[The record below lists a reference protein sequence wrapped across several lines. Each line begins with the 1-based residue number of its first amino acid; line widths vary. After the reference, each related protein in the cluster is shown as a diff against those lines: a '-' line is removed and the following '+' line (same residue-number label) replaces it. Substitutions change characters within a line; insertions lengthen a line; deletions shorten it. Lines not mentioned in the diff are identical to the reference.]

1 MQYHRNAFLVFL
13 ILRAK
18 ESLLFGQE
26 VHCLGTNKS
35 TMTLMGCKKYFII
48 FMFFIQNISSFP
60 AFAGKNDS
68 LFYQVGFKQELNA
81 YQWLSQIFYERPI
94 FGKGVLR
101 IGESFNSSLIRLSR
115 NDRKWKDD
123 QQLNLNL
130 FLPYSKI
137 WGVNFAASA
146 NKFSDRLSGIVSDI
160 KTNWST
166 IGFRLQPRSKIELRS
181 SIGYKYD
188 DRQARI
194 DRGITHNVHFKADS
208 LIIKNY
214 ENQFFFL
221 SRGDNYSI
229 RKNTDFELKYQVRK
243 YFQQDAFDSLYVFW
257 TKQRRD
263 NYDISNS
270 DGFNIESLAQENRGF
285 HHFLIYGSPIGI
297 QFRFRTLL
305 NSRVTGV
312 DRYNQDNIDESRSKK
327 DFHSENEIGMLLQ
340 RNYMALN
347 FSLSYETDDQKN
359 EIPDSLKAKRFSK
372 RFYYISPDFK
382 SSRLTVSAR
391 SNFYL
396 FRSDTLQLSS
406 SISRYRYD
414 TPENNVDDR
423 DEFRWN
429 FMVAEIHNF
438 SPYLKLISN
447 GSVTLNH
454 LVYIYGERS
463 ANNNW
468 MRIFR
473 LFPQLVY
480 RPNNKFSIT
489 HDLEVYA
496 NYVDYDFEFGTSSTD
511 LKSYV
516 FRRFS
521 FTQEIITR
529 MTKRTSIFFSAKIE
543 LEENGKL
550 DWDQWTEFLLMSR
563 ETYWLRANLT
573 FQAQQHLFISPGICF
588 SKRAE
593 KKQSYLSFPGEFGG
607 TDGTIVSYGPT
618 LKLIYSP
625 HEKMNL
631 SFEGMRRVVTTNSVR
646 KNFFNQFNLLL
657 TWYN

>member
-1 MQYHRNAFLVFL
+1 
-13 ILRAK
+13 
-18 ESLLFGQE
+18 
-26 VHCLGTNKS
+26 
-35 TMTLMGCKKYFII
+35 
-48 FMFFIQNISSFP
+48 MFFIQNISSLH

-68 LFYQVGFKQELNA
+68 LFYQVGFNQELNA

-94 FGKGVLR
+94 FGNGVLH

-123 QQLNLNL
+123 QQLNLRL
-130 FLPYSKI
+130 FMPYSKI

-146 NKFSDRLSGIVSDI
+146 NQFSDRLSGIVSDI
-160 KTNWST
+160 KTNWAT
-166 IGFRLQPRSKIELRS
+166 MGFRVQPRTKVELKS

-188 DRQARI
+188 DRQAQI
-194 DRGITHNVHFKADS
+194 DRGVTYNVYFLADS
-208 LIIKNY
+208 LVIKDY
-214 ENQFFFL
+214 ENQFYFL
-221 SRGDNYSI
+221 NQGDEYSE
-229 RKNTDFELKYQVRK
+229 RKNNDFELKYRVRK

-263 NYDISNS
+263 NYDITNS
-270 DGFNIESLAQENRGF
+270 DGFSIESLTQENRGF
-285 HHFLIYGSPIGI
+285 HHFLIYGSPSGI
-297 QFRFRTLL
+297 QFRFRNLL
-305 NSRVTGV
+305 NSRNTGV
-312 DRYNQDNIDESRSKK
+312 DRYNQNNIDESRSKK
-327 DFHSENEIGMLLQ
+327 DFHSENEIGMLFQ

-347 FSLSYETDDQKN
+347 FSLSYKTDDQKN
-359 EIPDSLKAKRFSK
+359 EVPDSLKAIRFSK

-382 SSRLTVSAR
+382 SSRLTLSAR

-396 FRSDTLQLSS
+396 FQSDTLRLSS
-406 SISRYRYD
+406 SISRYQYD

-429 FMVAEIHNF
+429 LVVSEIHNF

-447 GSVTLNH
+447 GSITLNH

-473 LFPQLVY
+473 LFPQLIY
-480 RPNNKFSIT
+480 RPTRQISIA
-489 HDLEVYA
+489 HNLEVYA
-496 NYVDYDFEFGTSSTD
+496 NYVDYDFEYGTSSTE

-521 FTQEIITR
+521 FTQEINAGV
-529 MTKRTSIFFSAKIE
+529 TKRTSIFLSSKIE

-550 DWDQWTEFLLMSR
+550 DWDRWTEFLLMSR

-573 FQAQQHLFISPGICF
+573 FQAQENLFISPGIWF
-588 SKRAE
+588 SKRTE
-593 KKQSYLSFPGEFGG
+593 KKQNYSSFPGEFGG
-607 TDGTIVSYGPT
+607 TGGKVISYGPT
-618 LKLIYSP
+618 LKLMYSP
-625 HEKMNL
+625 HEKMSF
-631 SFEGMRRVVTTNSVR
+631 SFEGLRRVVRTNSTQ
-646 KNFFNQFNLLL
+646 KIFFNQFSLVL